1 MKPLTANDVLGLT
14 IPERIRLVG
23 DIWDTIAEVPES
35 LELTDSQRQ
44 ELDRRLE
51 AYHKSPNEGSLWS
64 EVKARIIKRR

>member
-1 MKPLTANDVLGLT
+1 MKPLTANDALGLS

-51 AYHKSPNEGSLWS
+51 AYHKNPNEGFPWS
-64 EVKARIIKRR
+64 EVKERILKRR

>member
-1 MKPLTANDVLGLT
+1 MKTITANDVLGLS
-14 IPERIRLVG
+14 ISERIRLVG

-51 AYHKSPNEGSLWS
+51 AYHKNPNEGSPWS
-64 EVKARIIKRR
+64 EVKARIVKRR